1 MKLKILTGALALLLT
16 GSVLTGFSTQ
26 AAPSKAESD
35 DHLAQEISEAV
46 FRMDG
51 ATAQVSYDG
60 GSTWDTSP
68 TVELPD
74 FYSYEEFA
82 GWIETESDNLQAL
95 VAAGELTQK
104 EAAAAIAQ
112 YQSALS
118 GIEDGVQVG
127 KRSSYEED
135 QIFFSMPNN
144 PQSEVFQ
151 TVLYDGNSYRNFGP
165 YNTKAEL
172 YAALEQ
178 YTNDQTKSGNMTE
191 VEANSIL
198 FADQLPDD
206 GLRGGPFFRVDDGT
220 AVPVAGHRAV
230 VGTGIAQGHRQCNA
244 ALHRSGQVI
253 PAGTGSLLIGAAVIG
268 VNARLDAVSHRAIR
282 IFHVVEGAAAAEAA
296 GSRDGQIC
304 NGRRC
309 ALTII
314 ILAKCDLVRIDVD
327 PVLDRHAGS
336 IGGHR
341 QCCRHDQRQHKG
353 CHVFECFQMASS
365 STKDK
370 TPLFPERSCVLFFL
384 SLHREHR

>member
-1 MKLKILTGALALLLT
+1 MSMFSFSKKMVVPLARNCRITGHRLIPSRPVIPADHRSIRIDLIGTAGGRVGFLGVGILGRRCRGRDSQGVALPCE
-16 GSVLTGFSTQ
+16 GD
-26 AAPSKAESD
+26 AAPAVGGEIVVTQYFIVIRDRSCIAARCVPPQLDGVAPARCVLCKAG
-35 DHLAQEISEAV
+35 DHRGVLHRRRDLVIPQPEG
-46 FRMDG
+46 R
-51 ATAQVSYDG
+51 
-60 GSTWDTSP
+60 
-68 TVELPD
+68 
-74 FYSYEEFA
+74 
-82 GWIETESDNLQAL
+82 
-95 VAAGELTQK
+95 VAARVH
-104 EAAAAIAQ
+104 AAIERAV
-112 YQSALS
+112 SPIVV
-118 GIEDGVQVG
+118 GIGVAV
-127 KRSSYEED
+127 
-135 QIFFSMPNN
+135 
-144 PQSEVFQ
+144 
-151 TVLYDGNSYRNFGP
+151 
-165 YNTKAEL
+165 
-172 YAALEQ
+172 
-178 YTNDQTKSGNMTE
+178 
-191 VEANSIL
+191 